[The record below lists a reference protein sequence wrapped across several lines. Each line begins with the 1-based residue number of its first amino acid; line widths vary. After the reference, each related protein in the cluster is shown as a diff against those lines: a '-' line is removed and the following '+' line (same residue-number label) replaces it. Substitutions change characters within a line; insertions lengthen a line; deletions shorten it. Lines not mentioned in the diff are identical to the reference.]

1 MNCAIFQEP
10 VSVLRRNGRSCSPLQ
25 RRYNLFRGD
34 DLLALLPPKAS
45 SGETVF
51 HFARDAKD
59 LFQKSFKTY
68 IDAIKAA
75 NAEKKPGEE
84 PLPVPSLSLGIS
96 ICYSKFPLYEALDD
110 SADLLFR
117 LRKEQMRQNCVAVRL
132 QKHSGRAEC
141 LVLKGIDGLTAF
153 TNFLD
158 DMPKKLLTKAC
169 CIR

>member
-1 MNCAIFQEP
+1 MPSFAAMRMLFPKSLPRLKQMNCAIFQEP
-10 VSVLRRNGRSCSPLQ
+10 VSVLRRNGRSCSPLA
-25 RRYNLFRGD
+25 
-34 DLLALLPPKAS
+34 ALQFIPEATTCLRCRPPKAS

-84 PLPVPSLSLGIS
+84 PPPVPSLSLGIS

-117 LRKEQMRQNCVAVRL
+117 LRKRTDAAKLRCRAASETFRQ
-132 QKHSGRAEC
+132 SGVPRSE
-141 LVLKGIDGLTAF
+141 GH
-153 TNFLD
+153 
-158 DMPKKLLTKAC
+158 
-169 CIR
+169 